1 MDVTRLGH
9 AALLVETDETRI
21 LIDPGTLSRDW
32 HGLTGLDAI
41 LFTHQHADHFDQA
54 NLGLVLE
61 ANPEVPIIAEPAV
74 AEKLAEFDATPGA
87 VGESIRIGAFDIEI
101 VGGEHAL
108 IHEKVP
114 RIGNI
119 GFVVAQTDGPRL
131 FHPGDSYATTP
142 SEVDLLALPV
152 TAPWSRVA
160 EMVDFL
166 NAVGPGQAI
175 PIHDAIVSDNG
186 REIYMRMAGGLKSES
201 IDLADPG
208 VGDRYEV

>member
-9 AALLVETDETRI
+9 AALLVESNETTV
-21 LIDPGTLSRDW
+21 LIDPGTLSQDW

-41 LFTHQHADHFDQA
+41 LITHQHADHFDQA
-54 NLGLVLE
+54 KLAPVLE
-61 ANPEVPIIAEPAV
+61 SNPEVPIIAEPAV

-87 VGESIRIGAFDIEI
+87 VGESIHIGGFDIEI

-108 IHEKVP
+108 IHERVP

-119 GFVVAQTDGPRL
+119 GFVIAQTDGPRL

-142 SEVDLLALPV
+142 SGIDLLALPI
-152 TAPWSRVA
+152 TAPWSRVGN
-160 EMVDFL
+160 MVDFL
-166 NAVGPGQAI
+166 NAVNPGQAI
-175 PIHDAIVSDNG
+175 PIHDSIVSDNG
-186 REIYMRMAGGLKSES
+186 REIYMRMAGELKGES

-208 VGDRYEV
+208 IGDRYEV